1 MSHDRTMDT
10 ENVIHLHSGILLAI
24 KNEVILSF
32 AGKWIELENIMSEIT
47 QTQKDM
53 HGMYLLISGCYP
65 PQKYRIQI
73 QSTELKKVNKLK
85 GPSEDTSVPLGREKK
100 AITSGEGERD
110 LGGKVDGEGKWMG
123 RVSGK
128 WGVRGT

>member
-1 MSHDRTMDT
+1 M
-10 ENVIHLHSGILLAI
+10 E
-24 KNEVILSF
+24 
-32 AGKWIELENIMSEIT
+32 
-47 QTQKDM
+47 
-53 HGMYLLISGCYP
+53 YLRYSP
-65 PQKYRIQI
+65 RNSKR
-73 QSTELKKVNKLK
+73 SNKLK
-85 GPSEDTSVPLGREKK
+85 CPSEDTSVPLGREKK